1 MIYDQKSNNNF
12 MGKELSRPNR
22 RAKQRLDSAT
32 AGYELACKADRKSGA
47 KAYTK
52 PGSQKRW

>member
-1 MIYDQKSNNNF
+1 